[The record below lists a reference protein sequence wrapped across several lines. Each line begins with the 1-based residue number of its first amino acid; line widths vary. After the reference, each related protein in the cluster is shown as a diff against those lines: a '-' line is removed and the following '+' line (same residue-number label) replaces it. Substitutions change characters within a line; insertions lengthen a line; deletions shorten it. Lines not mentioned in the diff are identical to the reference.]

1 MDCLSHLHV
10 NLSMAAFGF
19 HLSESGE
26 VTEEGIAKV
35 CDVLHVLN
43 KQEIV
48 DLEVNCSPI
57 ATRSLCMPSSDIG
70 GTLPTVFSFLHGFA
84 IFTIFGG
91 ASRIFPRRREPG

>member
-19 HLSESGE
+19 HHSES
-26 VTEEGIAKV
+26 EEGNANV